1 MMPITGGHECQ
12 SVIDM
17 NDCCSLCQQLLPTP
31 PSHAQDLLPP
41 IPRRYHIQARSPI
54 LCPSTWSV
62 FSVSTNRAHLYAHS
76 ALHSCV
82 LPTAFMRTAFVRT
95 AFMRTAYCTIL
106 PKTCAITCPNP
117 VPCTFLRLQDAVF
130 ELAQATPNE
139 AGRLFGAFFVKVTP
153 DLSMSVIQRVSL

>member
-1 MMPITGGHECQ
+1 MSIHLVCLQCQ
-12 SVIDM
+12 Y
-17 NDCCSLCQQLLPTP
+17 QQGTFICT
-31 PSHAQDLLPP
+31 Q
-41 IPRRYHIQARSPI
+41 
-54 LCPSTWSV
+54 C
-62 FSVSTNRAHLYAHS
+62 F
-76 ALHSCV
+76 
-82 LPTAFMRTAFVRT
+82 AFL
-95 AFMRTAYCTIL
+95 RTAYCTIL